1 MKDATAAK
9 KEVKQA
15 KPLSVARFPNQ
26 KRSPRRKA
34 FPK

>member
-9 KEVKQA
+9 KEVKQP
-15 KPLSVARFPNQ
+15 KPLSAARFSNQ
-26 KRSPRRKA
+26 KRSPLRKA